1 LEPKV
6 FSDNFERFPKS
17 SIYPLDSKAV
27 LVTRSGL
34 VSHSGLLGVWLCEP
48 PLNGAA
54 SFFRRG
60 GFALNSRNWQEI
72 LAPPMI
78 TLLLRLACRGVFRGG
93 LRLRRDS
100 AARPFEPERIMPT
113 KETAGADCAFF

>member
-1 LEPKV
+1 MG
-6 FSDNFERFPKS
+6 R
-17 SIYPLDSKAV
+17 
-27 LVTRSGL
+27 
-34 VSHSGLLGVWLCEP
+34 

-54 SFFRRG
+54 SFFRWG
-60 GFALNSRNWQEI
+60 GFAFDSGNLEEI
-72 LAPPMI
+72 LAPPLI
-78 TLLLRLACRGVFRGG
+78 TLLLPLACRGVFRGG